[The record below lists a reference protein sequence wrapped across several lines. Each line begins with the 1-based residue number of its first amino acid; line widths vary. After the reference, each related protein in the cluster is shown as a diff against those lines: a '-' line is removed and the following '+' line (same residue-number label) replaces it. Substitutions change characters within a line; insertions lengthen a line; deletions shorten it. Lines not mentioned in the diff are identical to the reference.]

1 MTKANSIDPFGN
13 RKSPD
18 NAILD
23 VDGLAALLGISPA
36 TIPTQR
42 SRAPHK
48 LPPPYL
54 TRPLRW
60 RRETVLLWIQ
70 EQENAARTAAQL
82 VWIAHRNPRQ
92 YPRR

>member
-1 MTKANSIDPFGN
+1 MASAPDPSGN
-13 RKSPD
+13 RKNPD

-23 VDGLAALLGISPA
+23 VDGLAALLGISPT

-60 RRETVLLWIQ
+60 RRTTVLLWIQ
-70 EQENAARTAAQL
+70 EQENAAHAAAQL
-82 VWIAHRNPRQ
+82 VGLAHRNPRQ
-92 YPRR
+92 HPRR